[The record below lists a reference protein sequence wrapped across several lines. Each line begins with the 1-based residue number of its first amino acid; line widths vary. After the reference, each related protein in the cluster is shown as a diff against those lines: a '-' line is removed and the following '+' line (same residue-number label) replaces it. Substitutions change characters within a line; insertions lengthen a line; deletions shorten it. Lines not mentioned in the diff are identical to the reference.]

1 MIPEHCPICNN
12 PFSEGQL
19 ERGYV
24 YCAEGHV
31 LTVAPLYSI
40 DPANLRGLASA
51 SASAIKAR
59 GGEVFG
65 GERGPAT
72 WRALL

>member
-1 MIPEHCPICNN
+1 MMPENCPICNN
-12 PFSEGQL
+12 PFSQSKLPEGF
-19 ERGYV
+19 V

-31 LTVAPLYSI
+31 LTVAPVYSI
-40 DPANLRGLASA
+40 DPRNLRDFASSCA
-51 SASAIKAR
+51 AHIKAR

-72 WRALL
+72 WRAFL